1 MYPHSRVLLLS
12 VEAAPRSWRAGD
24 RIAARSLHARIF
36 GHNSLQ
42 SRESCYT
49 DRPEA
54 CISKKWY
61 NLFLSVDQ
69 PEGDSDAAG
78 DAAPTPRSPAQTVA
92 EIASSV
98 AAEPKFSSPV
108 SAAAGFDE
116 IYRAAEIQ
124 SPAHGYTIMKVTEML
139 QSERIRTLPAEVKKN
154 SILLALD
161 AAGVKIEEVIE
172 DAVKRD
178 RALDGFERVQ
188 QKALDDLTARKA
200 QDSAQIQAE
209 LDRLIQEHKARIQ
222 ANSDEVAKEKE
233 RFYAWRLQKQQEE
246 QKIAESVSYFVAENP
261 ITTGGAA
268 AASRGAQPSKPEPS
282 KSPGS

>member
-1 MYPHSRVLLLS
+1 MT
-12 VEAAPRSWRAGD
+12 G
-24 RIAARSLHARIF
+24 
-36 GHNSLQ
+36 GC
-42 SRESCYT
+42 SCYT

-69 PEGDSDAAG
+69 PAGEDGAPEDS
-78 DAAPTPRSPAQTVA
+78 APSAKTPAQTVA

-98 AAEPKFSSPV
+98 AAEPKFTSPV

-124 SPAHGYTIMKVTEML
+124 PPAHGYTIMKIAEML
-139 QSERIRTLPAEVKKN
+139 QSERIRALPAEVKKN

-188 QKALDDLTARKA
+188 QKSLDELETRMA
-200 QDSAQIQAE
+200 QDDSQIQAE
-209 LDRLIQEHKARIQ
+209 LDRLTQEHKARIQ
-222 ANSDEVAKEKE
+222 ANNDEVAKQKE

-268 AASRGAQPSKPEPS
+268 AASRGAQAGARPESPKPS
-282 KSPGS
+282 GA

>member
-1 MYPHSRVLLLS
+1 
-12 VEAAPRSWRAGD
+12 
-24 RIAARSLHARIF
+24 
-36 GHNSLQ
+36 
-42 SRESCYT
+42 
-49 DRPEA
+49 
-54 CISKKWY
+54 
-61 NLFLSVDQ
+61 VDQ
-69 PEGDSDAAG
+69 PEGDGDAAG
-78 DAAPTPRSPAQTVA
+78 TSAPAPRTPAQTVA

-124 SPAHGYTIMKVTEML
+124 QPAHGYTIMKVTEML
-139 QSERIRTLPAEVKKN
+139 QSERIRALPAEVKKN

-188 QKALDDLTARKA
+188 QKALDELEARKA
-200 QDSAQIQAE
+200 QDSSQIQAE
-209 LDRLIQEHKARIQ
+209 MDRMIQEHKARIQ

-261 ITTGGAA
+261 ITTGGVA
-268 AASRGAQPSKPEPS
+268 AASRGAQAGKPESP
-282 KSPGS
+282 KSAGS

>member
-1 MYPHSRVLLLS
+1 
-12 VEAAPRSWRAGD
+12 VEQPTGEDGAAED
-24 RIAARSLHARIF
+24 RGLTAK
-36 GHNSLQ
+36 
-42 SRESCYT
+42 T
-49 DRPEA
+49 
-54 CISKKWY
+54 
-61 NLFLSVDQ
+61 
-69 PEGDSDAAG
+69 
-78 DAAPTPRSPAQTVA
+78 PAQTVA

-124 SPAHGYTIMKVTEML
+124 PPAHGYTITKITEML
-139 QSERIRTLPAEVKKN
+139 QSERIRALPAEVKKN
-154 SILLALD
+154 SVLLALD

-188 QKALDDLTARKA
+188 QKSLDELEAHTA
-200 QDSAQIQAE
+200 QDNSQIQAE
-209 LDRLIQEHKARIQ
+209 LDRLTQEHKARIQ
-222 ANSDEVAKEKE
+222 ANNDEVAKQKE

-268 AASRGAQPSKPEPS
+268 AASHGAQAGARPESP
-282 KSPGS
+282 KSSGA

>member
-1 MYPHSRVLLLS
+1 M
-12 VEAAPRSWRAGD
+12 
-24 RIAARSLHARIF
+24 
-36 GHNSLQ
+36 
-42 SRESCYT
+42 
-49 DRPEA
+49 
-54 CISKKWY
+54 
-61 NLFLSVDQ
+61 DQ
-69 PEGDSDAAG
+69 PGGQEGTADESAAT
-78 DAAPTPRSPAQTVA
+78 AKTPAQTVA

-116 IYRAAEIQ
+116 IYHAAEIQ
-124 SPAHGYTIMKVTEML
+124 PPAHGYTIMKVTEML
-139 QSERIRTLPAEVKKN
+139 QSDRIRTLPAEVKKN
-154 SILLALD
+154 SVLLALD

-188 QKALDDLTARKA
+188 QRSLNELETRTT
-200 QDSAQIQAE
+200 QDNAQIQAE
-209 LDRLIQEHKARIQ
+209 LDRLNQEHKARMQ
-222 ANSDEVAKEKE
+222 ANNDEVAKQKE

-268 AASRGAQPSKPEPS
+268 AASPGAHANTRPEPPKTS
-282 KSPGS
+282 DA